1 MHSHDLSTKLLQSN
15 DYVVI
20 ITDHGAFPWPLVAE
34 CNPLVVDTRNALG
47 YLQNDLRIFRLIGRS
62 DQDVSSYASLAC
74 SGSVNALGNVLIKY
88 GMNRAGALELSLKSL
103 TSIFMNPGV
112 VGGMTAYV
120 FALAGYSYT
129 LSRIDLSVAYPI
141 MSGLS
146 FLLVLMVSALFLKE
160 SIQPIQLL
168 GCVVILTGVWLVSLA
183 QT

>member
-1 MHSHDLSTKLLQSN
+1 
-15 DYVVI
+15 
-20 ITDHGAFPWPLVAE
+20 
-34 CNPLVVDTRNALG
+34 
-47 YLQNDLRIFRLIGRS
+47 
-62 DQDVSSYASLAC
+62 
-74 SGSVNALGNVLIKY
+74 
-88 GMNRAGALELSLKSL
+88 MNRAGALELSLKSL

-112 VGGMTAYV
+112 VGGITAYV